1 MILDN
6 KIAAVGGLWAVGM
19 MGAFA
24 SQYSSKSAPSV
35 KVIHSRLYAQ
45 ALTISALVASAGVEY
60 YDRQFRL
67 PEPVDTA
74 SYEYRHMK
82 DNNPNGH

>member
-1 MILDN
+1 MEDIRKMILDN

-35 KVIHSRLYAQ
+35 KVIHSCVHEM
-45 ALTISALVASAGVEY
+45 I
-60 YDRQFRL
+60 
-67 PEPVDTA
+67 PVD
-74 SYEYRHMK
+74 SYPK
-82 DNNPNGH
+82 LI